1 MIVDLKLY
9 RVFHNYAW
17 ISEELFRVCSEIN
30 AKIDKIPAED
40 EKRMKLLEVHRIIT
54 NEAIKY
60 KELFQKVYNK

>member
-17 ISEELFRVCSEIN
+17 ISEELFRVRSEIDS
-30 AKIDKIPAED
+30 KIDKIPVGDA
-40 EKRMKLLEVHRIIT
+40 KRIKLLEVQRIIT

-60 KELFQKVYNK
+60 KKLFQKVYNK